1 MANRIAKHPKAKQF
15 LVKLG
20 GDALKPSRV
29 NNKWRKP
36 KISKRVAN
44 VLRKEAIKTNT
55 YGNGHNDV
63 WNPVWD
69 KRRTNSISAIPS
81 GHSCDNKLGE
91 RLQKVDD
98 GLAQQKEL
106 LKKHRKAE
114 ADRKPK
120 SFLEKLLG
128 E

>member
-20 GDALKPSRV
+20 GNALKPSRV

-44 VLRKEAIKTNT
+44 VLRKEAIKTGT
-55 YGNGHNDV
+55 YGNGHNDI

-69 KRRTNSISAIPS
+69 KRRRNSISAIPS

-106 LKKHRKAE
+106 LKKHRNAE